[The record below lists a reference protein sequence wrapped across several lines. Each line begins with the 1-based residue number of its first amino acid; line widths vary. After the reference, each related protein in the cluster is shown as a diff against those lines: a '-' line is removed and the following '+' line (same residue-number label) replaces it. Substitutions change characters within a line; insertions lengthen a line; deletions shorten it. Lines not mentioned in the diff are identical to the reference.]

1 VTDLLSALW
10 YDNRDVVVL
19 VSLIAGVPFCFFFPW
34 AGAMLWGW
42 DGFLLPNRLARS
54 QVVGTYYGWMLPLAA
69 LAGLAVSG
77 KRHSLPRSR
86 EMYLLLALWAFCGLT
101 TAVAIYPER
110 AWVHLIELSRIL
122 AMILVVIALS
132 QDRRTLTILMW
143 ATAVPL
149 GCYAVGGVVWLMLTG
164 GAHPLY
170 GPRAADVENNNDLA
184 AALIAVL
191 PFFVFLARGAP
202 RRWMAYGALGL
213 FGASIVAILGTYSRA
228 AVIALVVVLVA
239 LALCRQWRALAIAA
253 AAWLVFVSIAPQKK
267 WYARVDTIRTYQQ
280 DSSAVKRLSS
290 WYVALRLGLDHPLF
304 GAGFRPFSPETY
316 QRYIPGYSDY
326 HDAHNHFLQ
335 VLAEHGF
342 IGLAIYTALIAS
354 TLATLWR
361 MARPP
366 PQPGAEW
373 VQDYSRMLLIGL
385 LAFIVDGMF
394 HCLSY
399 RTIFF
404 DLLALSIIVDAVA
417 RAPAHVVAPVRGG
430 ASELT
435 PWRWLVR
442 GRVA

>member
-1 VTDLLSALW
+1 
-10 YDNRDVVVL
+10 VL
-19 VSLIAGVPFCFFFPW
+19 
-34 AGAMLWGW
+34 
-42 DGFLLPNRLARS
+42 
-54 QVVGTYYGWMLPLAA
+54 GTYYGWMLPFTA
-69 LAGLAVSG
+69 LAGLAVTG
-77 KRHSLPRSR
+77 RRYRLPRSR
-86 EMYLLLALWAFCGLT
+86 EMVLLLALWAFCGLT
-101 TAVAIYPER
+101 TVVAAIYPER
-110 AWVHLIELSRIL
+110 AWERLVELSRIL

-149 GCYAVGGVVWLMLTG
+149 GCYAVGGVVWLMLSGGTG
-164 GAHPLY
+164 PLY
-170 GPRAADVENNNDLA
+170 GPRAADIENNNDLA

-213 FGASIVAILGTYSRA
+213 FGASVVAVLGTYSRA
-228 AVIALVVVLVA
+228 AVLALAVVLA
-239 LALCRQWRALAIAA
+239 GLALCRQWRALGIAA
-253 AAWLVFVSIAPQKK
+253 VAWLVFLSIAPAKK
-267 WYARVDTIRTYQQ
+267 FVARIDTVRTYQQ
-280 DSSAVKRLSS
+280 DSSAMKRLPS
-290 WYVALRLGLDHPLF
+290 WYVAVRLGLDHPLF

-316 QRYIPGYSDY
+316 ERYIPGYSDH

-342 IGLAIYTALIAS
+342 TGLAIYTALIVS

-385 LAFIVDGMF
+385 VAFIVDGMF

-399 RTIFF
+399 RPIFF
-404 DLLALSIIVDAVA
+404 DLLALSIMVDALA

-442 GRVA
+442 VRSTGRFV